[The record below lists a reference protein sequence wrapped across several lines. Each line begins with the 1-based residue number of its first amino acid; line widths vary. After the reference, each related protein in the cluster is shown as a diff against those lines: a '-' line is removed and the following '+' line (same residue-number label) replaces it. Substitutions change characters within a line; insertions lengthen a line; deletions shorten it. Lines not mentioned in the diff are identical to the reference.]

1 MTFSC
6 SLPCETEGYLFSL
19 LLTGVVRLPLTT
31 QPVGEEERRPHN
43 TLEKKIYSVYSCD
56 PLWNKWQFY
65 CFRRN
70 DSTIFFFSWFLLRV
84 LSGNGAVIILILPKA
99 ALGENTKIIRY
110 MQLIIHI
117 WFTHEP
123 KPQDSFKDSQTW
135 QLELRQPSFEWCK
148 SFLSQC
154 VAPSVSPLEYSA
166 KKMKTHRWNKKG
178 RWRLQGCC
186 FYLDPG
192 VAKLS

>member
-70 DSTIFFFSWFLLRV
+70 DSTIFFFLVPITSSLRKWSCHYSHFAKGCSRGKHKNHQIYAAHNPHLVHSWTQAPRQFQRQPDLTVR
-84 LSGNGAVIILILPKA
+84 IKA
-99 ALGENTKIIRY
+99 AILW
-110 MQLIIHI
+110 M
-117 WFTHEP
+117 
-123 KPQDSFKDSQTW
+123 
-135 QLELRQPSFEWCK
+135 
-148 SFLSQC
+148 
-154 VAPSVSPLEYSA
+154 V
-166 KKMKTHRWNKKG
+166 
-178 RWRLQGCC
+178 
-186 FYLDPG
+186 
-192 VAKLS
+192 